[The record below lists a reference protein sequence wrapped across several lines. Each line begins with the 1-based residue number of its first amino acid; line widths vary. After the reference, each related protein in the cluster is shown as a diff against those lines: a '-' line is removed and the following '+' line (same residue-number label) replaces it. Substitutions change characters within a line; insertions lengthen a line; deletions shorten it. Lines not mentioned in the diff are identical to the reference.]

1 MATKGLNELNEM
13 SRKER
18 LAYFNT
24 LSREERMELADRLVS
39 DCTEAANAAMEEQ
52 RRLSEKLEQAND
64 LFLEDLGKIVKAYI
78 HGKEQK

>member
-18 LAYFNT
+18 LAYFDT

-64 LFLEDLGKIVKAYI
+64 LLLEDLGKIVKAYI